1 MSKKSFAVGTGA
13 MDLRPLLT
21 DIMGGFRFGKD
32 KRCKIMYYAEPIKLQ
47 FSMKQVRQRLL
58 PSR

>member
-13 MDLRPLLT
+13 MDLRPLLA

-32 KRCKIMYYAEPIKLQ
+32 NAMQIMYYAELIKLQ